1 MVAEPEVGGNSPVRI
16 DLGRRA
22 SHHPTSCKPPI
33 LPPIGFFWPISWP
46 PNRFCSDTHMVVV
59 LPAPL
64 WPRKDTTWF
73 S

>member
-1 MVAEPEVGGNSPVRI
+1 MVAEPDVGGNRPERI
-16 DLGRRA
+16 DLAGGQGHNPHLLQEAHLATHMVRA
-22 SHHPTSCKPPI
+22 PRPAP
-33 LPPIGFFWPISWP
+33 
-46 PNRFCSDTHMVVV
+46 DTHMVVV